1 MPVTLLAVFPRSE
14 RLPIAVHEVP
24 VALSDAAFPKLVF
37 VALAASAPVNPM
49 PALTLLIN
57 ESFAMP
63 APPAMMT
70 APVVEDVDAV
80 VLGTLN
86 AP

>member
-1 MPVTLLAVFPRSE
+1 MVL
-14 RLPIAVHEVP
+14 IY
-24 VALSDAAFPKLVF
+24 
-37 VALAASAPVNPM
+37 ASPTTP
-49 PALTLLIN
+49 
-57 ESFAMP
+57 S
-63 APPAMMT
+63 PPAIFT